1 MTCVQDD
8 VRCMRHAMPLVSDA
22 AIFFVLGGVITLLGA
37 LRGVASCVVVFLP
50 VQEPPLG
57 CGVLTIALINRL
69 PPARFVGLVTSPA
82 TGQNIRKLVKDGFV
96 IRKPETVHSRA
107 RVRKYNEAKRKGRHT
122 GTGKRLGTRDARL
135 PQKVQ
140 WMRRQR
146 VLRNMLRK
154 YREAKKID
162 KHMYHELY
170 VRCKGNVFKNKR
182 VLMEFIHK
190 AKSEKSRDKTV
201 ADQFEARR
209 IKNKAARER
218 KAHRLDER
226 REEEITLQG
235 AKKAAKAAEAEA
247 TA

>member
-1 MTCVQDD
+1 MFFD
-8 VRCMRHAMPLVSDA
+8 VY
-22 AIFFVLGGVITLLGA
+22 VLCLLCPV
-37 LRGVASCVVVFLP
+37 LRV
-50 VQEPPLG
+50 
-57 CGVLTIALINRL
+57 
-69 PPARFVGLVTSPA
+69 

-107 RVRKYNEAKRKGRHT
+107 RVRKYNEAKRKGRHS
-122 GTGKRLGTRDARL
+122 GIGKRLGTRNARL

-154 YREAKKID
+154 YRDGKKID
-162 KHMYHELY
+162 KHLYHELY

-182 VLMEFIHK
+182 VLMEYIHK
-190 AKSEKSRDKTV
+190 AKAEKSRDKTL

-218 KAHRLDER
+218 KAMRQDER
-226 REEEITLQG
+226 REAQILAQG
-235 AKKAAKAAEAEA
+235 AKKAAKTAEAEA